1 MDKKRTNNGD
11 PCGTTTPPPLPRPTE
26 PPNVKDSYHK
36 AKAKA
41 SAKRAA
47 NLDRNDVLPSFN

>member
-1 MDKKRTNNGD
+1 
-11 PCGTTTPPPLPRPTE
+11 LPRPTE